1 MAGATITL
9 NVDQLPDDLT
19 GQQVRQ
25 LRAHFGQTQTQFAKT
40 MGCKI
45 QTIGRW
51 ERGECE
57 VPGTARQL
65 LKVLQRVRLTASGRC
80 RIVLRRPLFLFLRDG
95 DKTRTVVKVV
105 LLCAGVCDKLKKCL
119 ALMKNL
125 RRFYLETLFLCV

>member
-1 MAGATITL
+1 MAAAGATITL

-25 LRAHFGQTQTQFAKT
+25 LRAHFNQTQTQFAQT
-40 MGCKI
+40 LGCTI

-65 LKVLQRVRLTASGRC
+65 LKVL
-80 RIVLRRPLFLFLRDG
+80 
-95 DKTRTVVKVV
+95 
-105 LLCAGVCDKLKKCL
+105 L
-119 ALMKNL
+119 ALQPAMDL
-125 RRFYLETLFLCV
+125 VYSD